1 MKRGTLIL
9 EDGSEFNGFV
19 FGASTNTTGEVGMTV
34 LINFSFF
41 EFNVTSI

>member
-19 FGASTNTTGEVGMTV
+19 FGATKNTTGEVGKKIIIDFV
-34 LINFSFF
+34 FF
-41 EFNVTSI
+41 VYV